1 MEYKH
6 FIFSIILKLQLSLF
20 HQKSWSAKK
29 ACLFVLRSI
38 PKRKLNRMP
47 HQRLQPS
54 RTAPERNRQTLPVPT
69 TQPSPGTFI
78 IMGKNRV
85 QQTSKYYQFQKWIIG
100 LNKNGIKK
108 IIFCFYPASFTQSR
122 DPAVRRLLGES
133 LGLRGK
139 QVVLSNR
146 AGLEPQTSRIR

>member
-6 FIFSIILKLQLSLF
+6 FIFSIILKLQVSLF

-29 ACLFVLRSI
+29 ACLFVLKSI

-78 IMGKNRV
+78 IKEKNRV
-85 QQTSKYYQFQKWIIG
+85 QQTSKYYQFQKWIIE
-100 LNKNGIKK
+100 LSKNGMKK
-108 IIFCFYPASFTQSR
+108 NSCLFLP
-122 DPAVRRLLGES
+122 RLLHSIQRSGSAPGS
-133 LGLRGK
+133 LG
-139 QVVLSNR
+139 S
-146 AGLEPQTSRIR
+146 P